1 MNELFPIF
9 LKLQGRRALVVGAG
23 AVAAGRVRQLVK
35 ARARVTVIAP
45 HANGNL
51 AQLSKAGRI
60 ELKRRKLLRSDLDAD
75 WFIILSAT
83 DDDAVQRMVAREAAR
98 RGLLCNVADHQRR
111 SNFYM
116 PALVRRGDLT
126 LAISTGGLSPF
137 LAGKLRRQLEDALPS
152 NIADLTET
160 LGSLRAQLKY
170 RIPRDPRKRKKL
182 IGDFVERVLKP

>member
-45 HANGNL
+45 RSNGSL
-51 AQLSKAGRI
+51 ARLGKAGRI
-60 ELKRRKLLRSDLDAD
+60 ELKRRKLRRSDLDAD

-83 DDDAVQRMVAREAAR
+83 DDAAAQRMVAREAAR
-98 RGLLCNVADHQRR
+98 RRLLCNVADHQRR

-126 LAISTGGLSPF
+126 LAIGTAGRSPF
-137 LAGKLRRQLEDALPS
+137 LAGRLRRQLEDALPA

-160 LGSLRAQLKY
+160 LGTLRAQLKV
-170 RIPRDPRKRKKL
+170 RIPRDLKKRKKL
-182 IGDFVERVLKP
+182 IGDFVERVLKT